1 MSYGQVII
9 IIIIKVAIY
18 HTPQYIDIELLLE
31 SEKCA
36 VESICVHINQNNAEK
51 FDYLDF
57 NNTWISFYEI
67 YFCFQTKNMQL
78 MTRPSEQL

>member
-9 IIIIKVAIY
+9 IIKVVIY

-31 SEKCA
+31 SQKYA
-36 VESICVHINQNNAEK
+36 MESILVHINQNNAVK

-57 NNTWISFYEI
+57 ANT
-67 YFCFQTKNMQL
+67 
-78 MTRPSEQL
+78 